1 MAISVDLQIEDAKA
15 NRKIFRKN
23 AGLTPRLDIEVFT
36 VLLAVIF
43 LTSTDA
49 LAQTR
54 GLAPV
59 TETQAAKIDSA
70 LQFNAPNTTLT
81 QAVSEAK
88 STIGPFLKIH
98 SCLSGYNAS
107 SLNVYAAPGK
117 LYPNNNYPHSLI
129 PQMRGHDK
137 SSCLTVQRILG
148 WTMPSANTLRFEVV
162 YLSDSSGESGKSH
175 HEVQK
180 QPNGEWLFS
189 R

>member
-1 MAISVDLQIEDAKA
+1 MAINVDLQIDDLKA
-15 NRKIFRKN
+15 NLTIFRKS
-23 AGLTPRLDIEVFT
+23 AGWNPRANVEVFS

-43 LTSTDA
+43 LTSTDV

-70 LQFNAPNTTLT
+70 LQLKSPNTTLT

-137 SSCLTVQRILG
+137 SSCLTVQRVHG

-162 YLSDSSGESGKSH
+162 YVSDSSGESGKSH